1 MAKSKKSGSGAS
13 YRLAIS
19 PEVAA
24 WLRRVGTHAS
34 GAALCLLALAAGVFL
49 LKRYVEREVAFPKKP
64 PAVVLK
70 NRPVWMS
77 EFLAASISE
86 GVRPAGAH
94 SSFDHQ
100 MLVDRVAMLKTNP
113 WIRDVRQVRRAYGQ
127 RPGDSLEVDCDYRAP
142 IALVKWGRDYWLVDG
157 EGVKLPE
164 RFAAADVP
172 KIVIGRDGRTN
183 IRIVEGVQRPPPL
196 PGKTWGGDDL
206 TAGLTMVKRLY
217 GLRFADEIVKVN
229 VANFGGRVD
238 LREAQLV
245 LGTKFSLP
253 GSTQTTEIRWGR
265 PIGSKDDFIE
275 VSAERKLDYIR
286 QVYEE
291 FGRCDARQRWIDV
304 RYDMIRIPSAE
315 PATAPPANAS
325 ANAPGRRT
333 PAGTSARADGSR

>member
-1 MAKSKKSGSGAS
+1 MAKSKKSSSGRA
-13 YRLAIS
+13 YRLALS

-24 WLRRVGTHAS
+24 WVRGVGTQISAV
-34 GAALCLLALAAGVFL
+34 ALCVLVLAAGVFL
-49 LKRYVEREVAFPKKP
+49 LRRYVERQIAFPKKP

-113 WIRDVRQVRRAYGQ
+113 WIKNVRQVRRTYGR
-127 RPGDSLEVDCDYRAP
+127 RPGDSLEIDCDYRAP
-142 IALVKWGRDYWLVDG
+142 IALVRWGKDYWLVDG

-164 RFAAADVP
+164 RFDAADVP
-172 KIVIGRDGRTN
+172 KIVVGRDGRTN
-183 IRIVEGVQRPPPL
+183 IRVIEGVLRPPPQA
-196 PGKTWGGDDL
+196 GRSWGGDDL
-206 TAGLTMVKRLY
+206 TAGLEMVKRLY
-217 GLRFADEIVKVN
+217 GLPFGDEIVKVS
-229 VANFGGRVD
+229 VANYGGRVD

-245 LGTKFSLP
+245 LGTKHA
-253 GSTQTTEIRWGR
+253 TEIRWGR
-265 PIGSKDDFIE
+265 PIGAKDDFIE

-304 RYDMIRIPSAE
+304 RYDMIRIPSVD
-315 PATAPPANAS
+315 PGGNPPANAS
-325 ANAPGRRT
+325 ATTPGRR
-333 PAGTSARADGSR
+333 PSGGTSARADGAR

>member
-1 MAKSKKSGSGAS
+1 VSRMGKSKKSGAGRS
-13 YRLAIS
+13 YRLSVS
-19 PEVAA
+19 PQTSA
-24 WLRRVGTHAS
+24 WLRRAGAHAS
-34 GAALCLLALAAGVFL
+34 AAALVLLALAAGVFL
-49 LKRYVEREVAFPKKP
+49 LKRYVERELAFPKQP

-77 EFLAASISE
+77 DFLADSIAHS
-86 GVRPAGAH
+86 VRPAGAH

-113 WIRDVRQVRRAYGQ
+113 WIRNVRQVRRTYGQ
-127 RPGDSLEVDCDYRAP
+127 RPGDSLEIDCDYRAP
-142 IALVKWGRDYWLVDG
+142 IALVRWGRDYWLVDG

-183 IRIVEGVQRPPPL
+183 IRIVEGVHRPPPL
-196 PGKTWGGDDL
+196 PGKNWGGDDL
-206 TAGLTMVKRLY
+206 AAGLDLVKRLY
-217 GLRFADEIVKVN
+217 GLGFADEIVKVN

-245 LGTKFSLP
+245 LGTK
-253 GSTQTTEIRWGR
+253 QATEIRWGR

-275 VSAERKLDYIR
+275 VSAQRKLDYVR

-291 FGRCDARQRWIDV
+291 FGRCDARQKWIDV
-304 RYDMIRIPSAE
+304 RYDMIRIPSID
-315 PATAPPANAS
+315 PTANAS
-325 ANAPGRRT
+325 AKQSAS
-333 PAGTSARADGSR
+333 ASTSGGAARADGQ